1 MKIDVN
7 IYHAIDG
14 RGRTRAVEVRMEGS
28 LSLPQDE
35 FIDSRKVSSSLERLS
50 LLMTEVMTEELTAA
64 LRSDDNGLT
73 EPPAK

>member
-1 MKIDVN
+1 MNIDVN
-7 IYHAIDG
+7 IYQAIDG

-28 LSLPQDE
+28 LSLPHDE
-35 FIDSRKVSSSLERLS
+35 FFDPRKVSSSLEQISRL
-50 LLMTEVMTEELTAA
+50 MTEELSAA